1 MTLLDFLLTLILI
14 FLMVFIIVNLT
25 NRRRSRPKSSV
36 GLYTMAL
43 NHMLHGEDDAAI
55 RLFRD
60 VVRTDTDNIEAY
72 INLGILMRKNGK
84 TANAIKIHQGLLY
97 RQETTP
103 IQRLEI
109 MRNLVEDYCL
119 AGDKLRALNFVENIL
134 SIDKKNIWAMEK
146 NHTLNRDLGRW
157 DKASEYLEKVQ
168 TLKKESNNR
177 LLALYKIQEG
187 LQKFKAGEYHEARLD
202 FRKALKI
209 DPDCE
214 AAYYHIASSYVLD
227 HRELDA
233 VEEWVKFADLAP
245 QKAHLIFKPLQ
256 TILFNLGNFG
266 NIESFYENLLKRLPG
281 DPMTL
286 IALAGF
292 YEKKG
297 NIGKAIAILEELVDK
312 KPDVAV
318 AKIGLVKL
326 LIGQAKLT
334 QATSILSDII
344 EQMGNAE
351 EYVCATCGHSSSEI
365 LWLCPVCGQPDTY
378 FSKA

>member
-1 MTLLDFLLTLILI
+1 MTLLDFLLTLVLI
-14 FLMVFIIVNLT
+14 SLVVFIIVNLT
-25 NRRRSRPKSSV
+25 NRRRISTKDSV
-36 GLYTMAL
+36 NLYTMAL
-43 NHMLHGEDDAAI
+43 NHMLHGEDDSAI
-55 RLFRD
+55 RTFRE
-60 VVRTDTDNIEAY
+60 VIRTDTDNIDAY

-84 TANAIKIHQGLLY
+84 SENAIKIHQGLLY
-97 RQETTP
+97 RQETSA

-109 MRNLVEDYCL
+109 MRNLVEDYIN
-119 AGDKLRALNFVENIL
+119 AGDKIRALNFVENIL
-134 SIDKKNIWAMEK
+134 SIDKKNIWALEQ
-146 NHTLNRDLGRW
+146 NHSLNRDLGRW
-157 DKASEYLEKVQ
+157 EKASEYLEKVLE
-168 TLKKESNNR
+168 LKKERNDR

-187 LQKFKAGEYHEARLD
+187 LIKYKAGEYHEARLD
-202 FRKALKI
+202 FRKGLKI
-209 DPDCE
+209 DPQCE
-214 AAYYHIASSYVLD
+214 AAYYYIAHSYVLD

-245 QKAHLIFKPLQ
+245 HKAHLIFKPLQ

-297 NIGKAIAILEELVDK
+297 NVVKATTILEDLVEK
-312 KPDVAV
+312 KPEVAI

-334 QATSILSDII
+334 QASSILSDII
-344 EQMGNAE
+344 EQMVDKE
-351 EYVCATCGHSSSEI
+351 EFVCSNCGHHSNEI
-365 LWLCPVCGQPDTY
+365 QWLCPECGHPDTY
-378 FSKA
+378 FPKI